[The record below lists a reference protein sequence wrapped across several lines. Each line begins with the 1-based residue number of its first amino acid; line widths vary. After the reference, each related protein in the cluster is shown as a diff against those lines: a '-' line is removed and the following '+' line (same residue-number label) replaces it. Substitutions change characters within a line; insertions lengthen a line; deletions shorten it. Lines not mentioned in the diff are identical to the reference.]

1 MYIYLIYNLFSFFL
15 FSFSLPLLFILTYVY
30 VYVFIYIYK
39 LYCKYSNE
47 YILKTRRLGSH
58 FSKVLTNFLF
68 SNQRSKISYH
78 FFLLKNP
85 YPTRQEFSIE
95 LYIEV
100 SVIRLCVCIYV
111 CVCACVLHAYKTKAL
126 YLLYVG
132 ICDSSWEFSHN
143 K

>member
-1 MYIYLIYNLFSFFL
+1 MMYIYLIYNLFSFFL

-78 FFLLKNP
+78 FFFVKKSLSYK
-85 YPTRQEFSIE
+85 TRVFYRAVYRGISHQVVCV
-95 LYIEV
+95 YI
-100 SVIRLCVCIYV
+100 CVCV
-111 CVCACVLHAYKTKAL
+111 RMRAACV
-126 YLLYVG
+126 
-132 ICDSSWEFSHN
+132 
-143 K
+143 